1 MWCLGV
7 FPGKKLKPW
16 PTASKTSIVKRG
28 GSFSWLAGDPSGVA
42 CGRGARPKESDDS
55 LQMSHLMQFSD
66 PIESVQHIYATDT
79 AFAALKAG
87 GSVVA
92 WGDKDWGG
100 DCSKVQAPK
109 FRPR

>member
-1 MWCLGV
+1 
-7 FPGKKLKPW
+7 
-16 PTASKTSIVKRG
+16 
-28 GSFSWLAGDPSGVA
+28 
-42 CGRGARPKESDDS
+42 
-55 LQMSHLMQFSD
+55 MQFSD

-100 DCSKVQAPK
+100 DCSKVQAQVDVQAHLRHK
-109 FRPR
+109 LRFCSTEGWGQRGHMGRQ